1 MAGRPVRVLVV
12 GGGAAAVVAAAALVR
27 RGGVDGAHGVD
38 VRIVERGDLV
48 GPGLAY
54 RTPDPVHLLNNYAG
68 RMSALEDDPG
78 DLVRWCLAQGLVVT
92 PESFLPRHVYGRYL
106 ADLLGRLEPRP
117 GARVTRLRGEVVR
130 LEPGPV
136 GYVAGLASGGRMVAD
151 VVVLALGNPPPR
163 DLPAYRDRGPVYVAD
178 PWAPGLAD
186 RVGPGGRVLLVGS
199 GLTAVDVAAQLATAH
214 GDVEM
219 VAVSRHAVLPR
230 RHREN
235 APVAAEPFPVDGMRL
250 ADVLAQVRRR
260 GAHLEEAGADWR
272 GLVESLKAVGNDLWA
287 GWSDAEREQFVRHA
301 ARHWEVARHRMA
313 PPVADVVEGLLL
325 DGRLR
330 VTTPDRVDV
339 AAYDLVVN
347 CTGPAPAWTP
357 GWNPLVDDLTSRGL
371 LRPDPLRLGLDVSP
385 DGRLV
390 GRDGR
395 VADDIHVLGAARRG
409 SEWEV
414 AAVPDL
420 RRQAAALVQQV
431 SLRPDRR
438 LASPS
443 VGSLSPVEELV
454 GR

>member
-1 MAGRPVRVLVV
+1 
-12 GGGAAAVVAAAALVR
+12 
-27 RGGVDGAHGVD
+27 
-38 VRIVERGDLV
+38 
-48 GPGLAY
+48 
-54 RTPDPVHLLNNYAG
+54 
-68 RMSALEDDPG
+68 
-78 DLVRWCLAQGLVVT
+78 
-92 PESFLPRHVYGRYL
+92 
-106 ADLLGRLEPRP
+106 
-117 GARVTRLRGEVVR
+117 
-130 LEPGPV
+130 
-136 GYVAGLASGGRMVAD
+136 
-151 VVVLALGNPPPR
+151 
-163 DLPAYRDRGPVYVAD
+163 
-178 PWAPGLAD
+178 
-186 RVGPGGRVLLVGS
+186 
-199 GLTAVDVAAQLATAH
+199 
-214 GDVEM
+214 
-219 VAVSRHAVLPR
+219 
-230 RHREN
+230 
-235 APVAAEPFPVDGMRL
+235 
-250 ADVLAQVRRR
+250 
-260 GAHLEEAGADWR
+260 
-272 GLVESLKAVGNDLWA
+272 
-287 GWSDAEREQFVRHA
+287 
-301 ARHWEVARHRMA
+301 MA